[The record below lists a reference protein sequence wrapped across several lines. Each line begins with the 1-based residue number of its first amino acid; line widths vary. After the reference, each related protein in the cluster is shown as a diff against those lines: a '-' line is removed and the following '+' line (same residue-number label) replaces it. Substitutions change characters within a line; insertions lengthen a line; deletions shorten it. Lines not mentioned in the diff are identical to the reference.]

1 MPGSG
6 TSRTALLLVA
16 LAVIIGIAALVTS
29 TGSVRSPAMA
39 TVAGGLLGVAVI
51 FRASDTPL
59 GTAIASAIVPLVGV
73 LAVATAGISV
83 LDASAV
89 AAASGGS
96 SAGMPGNLRFVVRHL
111 GVTIGAG
118 LGAFGTV
125 GTLRDGIGDGAVGQ
139 LCRSIV
145 AMLAVIGTALV
156 VILAPSHEAILRLP
170 VAAMNLS
177 PFVDPLFS
185 PNDPGITL
193 LTFWVLGT
201 VAVWSAKA
209 ALNRLPIL
217 ALASRSRRE
226 RMSSLV
232 EQIDGV
238 LWGGVRFCLLFVVA
252 TSLLLIGA
260 DTTAMFEAVPVAREV
275 VTALEAPV
283 LRVFLLSAI
292 AVLAGITL
300 FIQVIK
306 CTTGSVAS
314 AIRAHLPAAFGG
326 ILAILIAVIA
336 APLVGK
342 VRSRLPEGFNESVGT
357 FVESYSPVGVVL
369 AAVAVAVFLLLL
381 ALTVIALGGALGYV
395 PSRSAGGAIAAAGLV
410 VGALSVGATRGSAVV
425 VFFVVALSLL
435 AWDVNEY
442 GVTIRAELKNPA
454 TRTETVHAVGSLAV
468 AALGVGVA
476 WGFYGIL
483 LGAVAVPNGSLA
495 GAIGTIVAVL
505 LLLGM
510 LRG

>member
-156 VILAPSHEAILRLP
+156 IILAPSHEALLRLP
-170 VAAMNLS
+170 VTAMNLS

-209 ALNRLPIL
+209 ALDRLPIL

-238 LWGGVRFCLLFVVA
+238 LRGGVRFCLLFVVA
-252 TSLLLIGA
+252 SLLLIGG
-260 DTTAMFEAVPVAREV
+260 DTTAMFEAVPVPREV

-292 AVLAGITL
+292 AVLAGIT
-300 FIQVIK
+300 FFTQAIQW
-306 CTTGSVAS
+306 TTGSVAS

-342 VRSRLPEGFNESVGT
+342 VRSRLPEGFNESIGT

-410 VGALSVGATRGSAVV
+410 IGALSVGATRGSAVV
-425 VFFVVALSLL
+425 VFLVVALSLL

-483 LGAVAVPNGSLA
+483 LGAVAVPDGSLA